1 MTVPPDFTIALPEI
15 VFAGLALILL
25 MVGTFGK
32 ERSTGLVSGLSV
44 ASCAIAIV
52 LVILTDTARTTSFE
66 HLFVVDRFAA
76 FMKVLVLI
84 GSGLAIVMS
93 TGYLRRE
100 NLRRPEF
107 PVLILLATLGMMLMI
122 SANDII
128 SLYVGLE
135 LQSLALYVLAAF
147 HRDTVRSAEAGLKY
161 FVLGAL
167 SSGILLY
174 GATLVYGFTGTTSF
188 EKLAVLHPA
197 AGIGTVGLLIGMAL
211 VATGLIFK
219 VSAVPFH
226 MWTPDVYEGAPTP
239 VTAMFAL
246 APKIAAMALLV
257 RLMVSAFGLQIAEWQ
272 QVILAISVLSML
284 LGGYAAIVQ
293 RNIKRLMAYSSIANV
308 GYILLG
314 LAAGTERGVEA
325 VLVYLSIYLFMTGG
339 AFAVILTMRRDGH
352 MVEQLSDLAGL
363 SRTRPM
369 LALAMTIFM
378 FSLGG
383 IPPLAGFVGKIYV
396 FLAAIDAGNHAAT
409 AAIADSFYVAAAL
422 GAVISVVSM
431 FYYLWIIKIIYMDP
445 PARPLDRAG
454 PGLSGASLNGAVL
467 VTALFTLLFA
477 FAPIIGPVVGW
488 ADAAAHSLVQDHP
501 T

>member
-1 MTVPPDFTIALPEI
+1 MTALPNFGVALPEI
-15 VFAGLALILL
+15 AFAVMALALL

-32 ERSTGLVSGLSV
+32 ERSTGLVSALSV
-44 ASCAIAIV
+44 VACLIAIG
-52 LVILTDTARTTSFE
+52 LVIMTDAARTTGFE
-66 HLFVVDRFAA
+66 HLFIVDRFAA

-84 GSGLAIVMS
+84 GSGLAIIVS

-100 NLRRPEF
+100 NLQRPEF
-107 PVLILLATLGMMLMI
+107 PVLILLATVGMMLMI
-122 SANDII
+122 SANNLI

-197 AGIGTVGLLIGMAL
+197 AGVQTIGLLVGMAL
-211 VATGLIFK
+211 IATGLIFK

-239 VTAMFAL
+239 VTAMFAV

-257 RLMVSAFGLQIAEWQ
+257 RLMVTAFGAQITEWQ

-325 VLVYLSIYLFMTGG
+325 VLIYLSIYMFMTGG
-339 AFAVILTMRRDGH
+339 AFAVILGMRRDGH

-363 SRTRPM
+363 SQTRPM

-422 GAVISVVSM
+422 GAAISVVSM
-431 FYYLWIIKIIYMDP
+431 FYYLWIIKIMYIDP
-445 PARPLDRAG
+445 PARPLDRA
-454 PGLSGASLNGAVL
+454 SGAGLTGAVL

-477 FAPIIGPVVGW
+477 FAPIIGPVIGW
-488 ADAAAHSLVQDHP
+488 ADAAAHSLTPDRP
-501 T
+501 S

>member
-1 MTVPPDFTIALPEI
+1 MIAAIPEFGIAVPEI
-15 VFAGLALILL
+15 VFAGLALVLL

-32 ERSTGLVSGLSV
+32 ERLTGLVSVLAV
-44 ASCAIAIV
+44 ASCLIAIV
-52 LVILTDTARTTSFE
+52 LVLMTDTVRATTFE
-66 HLFVVDRFAA
+66 NLFVVDKFAG

-93 TGYLRRE
+93 MGYLQRE

-107 PVLILLATLGMMLMI
+107 PVLIMLATVGMMLMI

-147 HRDTVRSAEAGLKY
+147 HRDTIRSAEAGLKY

-167 SSGILLY
+167 ASGVLLY

-188 EKLAVLHPA
+188 EKLAALQPVE
-197 AGIGTVGLLIGMAL
+197 GVQTVGLWIGMAL
-211 VATGLIFK
+211 VASGLIFK

-239 VTAMFAL
+239 VTAMFAV

-257 RLMVSAFGLQIAEWQ
+257 RLLVSAFGPQVHQWQ
-272 QVILAISVLSML
+272 EVILAISVMSMMW
-284 LGGYAAIVQ
+284 GGYAAIVQ
-293 RNIKRLMAYSSIANV
+293 RNIRRMMAYSSISNV

-314 LAAGTERGVEA
+314 LAAGSERGVEA
-325 VLVYLSIYLFMTGG
+325 VLIYLTIYLFMTAG
-339 AFAVILTMRRDGH
+339 AFAVIMAMRRDGH
-352 MVEQLSDLAGL
+352 MVEQISDLAGISQ
-363 SRTRPM
+363 SRPL

-383 IPPLAGFVGKIYV
+383 VPPLAGFIGKLYV
-396 FLAAIDAGNHAAT
+396 FQATIEAGNHALNT
-409 AAIADSFYVAAAL
+409 AVQNSFYVAAAL
-422 GAVISVVSM
+422 GAAISVVSM
-431 FYYLWIIKIIYMDP
+431 FYYLWIIKIVYFDP
-445 PARPLDRAG
+445 PAQPLDRNA
-454 PGLSGASLNGAVL
+454 GASLNGVVL
-467 VTALFTLLFA
+467 ITALFTLLFA
-477 FAPIIGPVVGW
+477 FAYVVGPVAGW
-488 ADAAAHSLVQDHP
+488 ADAAAQSLTH
-501 T
+501 

>member
-1 MTVPPDFTIALPEI
+1 MIAAVPNFGIALPEI
-15 VFAGLALILL
+15 ILTGLTLILL

-32 ERSTGLVSGLSV
+32 ERSMGLVSALSV
-44 ASCAIAIV
+44 LSCAITIV
-52 LVILTDTARTTSFE
+52 LVLLTDGARATGFE
-66 HLFVVDRFAA
+66 NLFVVDHFAS
-76 FMKVLVLI
+76 FMKILVLI
-84 GSGLAIVMS
+84 GSALAIVMS
-93 TGYLRRE
+93 GGYLQRE
-100 NLRRPEF
+100 KLQRPEF
-107 PVLILLATLGMMLMI
+107 PVLILLATVGMMLMI

-147 HRDTVRSAEAGLKY
+147 HRDTIRSAEAGLKY

-167 SSGILLY
+167 ASGVLLY

-188 EKLAVLHPA
+188 DKLATLHPVE
-197 AGIGTVGLLIGMAL
+197 GVQTVGLLIGMAL
-211 VATGLIFK
+211 VASGLIFK

-239 VTAMFAL
+239 VTAMFAV

-257 RLMVSAFGLQIAEWQ
+257 RLMMGAFGPLVHQWQ
-272 QVILAISVLSML
+272 EIILVISVLSML

-293 RNIKRLMAYSSIANV
+293 RNVKRLMAYSSIANV

-314 LAAGTERGVEA
+314 LAAGTERGVES
-325 VLVYLSIYLFMTGG
+325 VLIYLAIYLFMTAG
-339 AFAVILTMRRDGH
+339 AFGVILAMRRDGH

-363 SRTRPM
+363 SQTRPA

-383 IPPLAGFVGKIYV
+383 IPPLAGFIGKLYV
-396 FLAAIDAGNHAAT
+396 FKAALDAGNHAAT
-409 AAIADSFYVAAAL
+409 AAVANSFYVAAGL
-422 GAVISVVSM
+422 GAAISVVSM
-431 FYYLWIIKIIYMDP
+431 FYYLWIIKIIYIDP
-445 PARPLDRAG
+445 PAAPLDRPAG
-454 PGLSGASLNGAVL
+454 AGLSGVVL

-477 FAPIIGPVVGW
+477 FAPVVGPIVGW
-488 ADAAAHSLVQDHP
+488 ADAAAQSLAR
-501 T
+501 

>member
-1 MTVPPDFTIALPEI
+1 MTALPDFSLVLPEL

-25 MVGTFGK
+25 MVGTFGR
-32 ERSTGLVSGLSV
+32 ERATGLVCLLSV
-44 ASCAIAIV
+44 VSCAVAAV
-52 LVILTDTARTTSFE
+52 LVILVDKGRATGFE
-66 HLFVVDRFAA
+66 SLFVVDRFAA

-84 GSGLAIVMS
+84 GSGLSIAMS
-93 TGYLRRE
+93 VGYLKRE
-100 NLRRPEF
+100 GLQRPEF

-122 SANDII
+122 SANDLI

-147 HRDTVRSAEAGLKY
+147 HRDTIKSAEAGLKY

-167 SSGILLY
+167 ASGILLY
-174 GATLVYGFTGTTSF
+174 GATLVYGFTGGTGF
-188 EKLAVLHPA
+188 DRLAALHPA
-197 AGIGTVGLLIGMAL
+197 AGVQTVGLLVGMAL

-239 VTAMFAL
+239 VTAMFAI

-257 RLMVSAFGLQIAEWQ
+257 RLLVGAFGPQIHQWQ
-272 QVILAISVLSML
+272 MVILVISVLSMM

-314 LAAGTERGVEA
+314 LAAGTEQGVEA
-325 VLVYLSIYLFMTGG
+325 VLIYLAIYLFMTAG
-339 AFAVILTMRRDGH
+339 AFAVILAMRRDGH

-363 SRTRPM
+363 SQSRPM
-369 LALAMTIFM
+369 LALALAIFM

-383 IPPLAGFVGKIYV
+383 IPPLAGFIGKLYV
-396 FLAAIDAGNHAAT
+396 FRAAIDAGNHALT
-409 AAIADSFYVAAAL
+409 PVAADFFYVAAGL

-431 FYYLWIIKIIYMDP
+431 FYYLWIVKIVYIDP
-445 PARPLDRAG
+445 AGAPLDKSRDN
-454 PGLSGASLNGAVL
+454 SLKGAVL

-477 FAPIIGPVVGW
+477 FAPLVGPVTGW
-488 ADAAAHSLVQDHP
+488 ADAAAQSLVQ
-501 T
+501 

>member
-1 MTVPPDFTIALPEI
+1 
-15 VFAGLALILL
+15 
-25 MVGTFGK
+25 
-32 ERSTGLVSGLSV
+32 
-44 ASCAIAIV
+44 
-52 LVILTDTARTTSFE
+52 
-66 HLFVVDRFAA
+66 
-76 FMKVLVLI
+76 
-84 GSGLAIVMS
+84 
-93 TGYLRRE
+93 
-100 NLRRPEF
+100 
-107 PVLILLATLGMMLMI
+107 
-122 SANDII
+122 
-128 SLYVGLE
+128 
-135 LQSLALYVLAAF
+135 
-147 HRDTVRSAEAGLKY
+147 
-161 FVLGAL
+161 
-167 SSGILLY
+167 
-174 GATLVYGFTGTTSF
+174 
-188 EKLAVLHPA
+188 
-197 AGIGTVGLLIGMAL
+197 
-211 VATGLIFK
+211 
-219 VSAVPFH
+219 
-226 MWTPDVYEGAPTP
+226 
-239 VTAMFAL
+239 
-246 APKIAAMALLV
+246 
-257 RLMVSAFGLQIAEWQ
+257 
-272 QVILAISVLSML
+272 ML

-383 IPPLAGFVGKIYV
+383 IPPLA
-396 FLAAIDAGNHAAT
+396 
-409 AAIADSFYVAAAL
+409 AL

>member
-1 MTVPPDFTIALPEI
+1 MTALPDFGPALPEL
-15 VFAGLALILL
+15 VFAVLALILL
-25 MVGTFGK
+25 MVGTFGR
-32 ERSTGLVSGLSV
+32 ERSTGLVSALSV
-44 ASCAIAIV
+44 ASCAVAIV
-52 LVILTDTARTTSFE
+52 LVVITDTTRVASFE
-66 HLFVVDRFAA
+66 HLFIVDRFAA

-84 GSGLAIVMS
+84 GSGLAIVIS
-93 TGYLRRE
+93 GGYLQRE
-100 NLRRPEF
+100 KLPRPEF

-122 SANDII
+122 SADDII

-188 EKLAVLHPA
+188 EKLAALHPV
-197 AGIGTVGLLIGMAL
+197 AGVQTVGLLVGMVL

-239 VTAMFAL
+239 VTAMFAV

-257 RLMVSAFGLQIAEWQ
+257 RLMVTAFGPQIAEWQ
-272 QVILAISVLSML
+272 QIILAISVLSML

-325 VLVYLSIYLFMTGG
+325 VLIYLAIYLFMTGG

-363 SRTRPM
+363 SQTRPM

-383 IPPLAGFVGKIYV
+383 IPPLAGFVGKVYV
-396 FLAAIDAGNHAAT
+396 FIAAIDAGNHAAT

-422 GAVISVVSM
+422 GAAISVVSM

-445 PARPLDRAG
+445 PARPLDRPAG
-454 PGLSGASLNGAVL
+454 AGLNGAVL
-467 VTALFTLLFA
+467 VTASFTLLFA
-477 FAPIIGPVVGW
+477 FAPIIGPIVGW
-488 ADAAAHSLVQDHP
+488 ADAAARSLTP
-501 T
+501 